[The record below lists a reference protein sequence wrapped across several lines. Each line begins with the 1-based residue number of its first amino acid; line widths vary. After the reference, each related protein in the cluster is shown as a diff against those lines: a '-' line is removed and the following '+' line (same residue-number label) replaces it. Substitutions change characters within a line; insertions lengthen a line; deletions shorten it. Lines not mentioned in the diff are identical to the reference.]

1 MNLPRLI
8 IFLFVKQIIRFNGID
23 FLTEH
28 YEVEHLLSLDDAIQD
43 LTQVCLN
50 NGGGIQ

>member
-1 MNLPRLI
+1 M
-8 IFLFVKQIIRFNGID
+8 V
-23 FLTEH
+23 LTSL
-28 YEVEHLLSLDDAIQD
+28 HLLSLDDAIQD

>member
-1 MNLPRLI
+1 ME
-8 IFLFVKQIIRFNGID
+8 LFSIRIQRTFQ
-23 FLTEH
+23 LVSTH
-28 YEVEHLLSLDDAIQD
+28 YEAEHLLSLDDAIQD

>member
-1 MNLPRLI
+1 M
-8 IFLFVKQIIRFNGID
+8 FSF
-23 FLTEH
+23 
-28 YEVEHLLSLDDAIQD
+28 DDTIQE

>member
-1 MNLPRLI
+1 MLNI
-8 IFLFVKQIIRFNGID
+8 KIFLITYLIRFNGID

-28 YEVEHLLSLDDAIQD
+28 YEAEHLLSLDDAIQD